1 MTKSIERTDLFELIF
16 ALLQVQ
22 MFPNIW
28 VLASESDNLPPIE
41 IIKQPRVDLPR
52 ELANVERLSEVLL
65 NSEAYPTHLIEE
77 LVQQF
82 DIDEHRRIVSQ
93 LVRDDIQER
102 FRTK

>member
-1 MTKSIERTDLFELIF
+1 
-16 ALLQVQ
+16 

-52 ELANVERLSEVLL
+52 ELANVERLSGVLL

-82 DIDEHRRIVSQ
+82 DIDEHRRIISQ